1 MWRKYFSI
9 SEKEQSYYIKWLDRL
24 IEERTKAIIG
34 RKFRNHY
41 GGVARLIMALGEV
54 EESRGVTGAK
64 RAMYT
69 RYRTL
74 FPRHSAFKAALDS
87 YM

>member
-1 MWRKYFSI
+1 
-9 SEKEQSYYIKWLDRL
+9 
-24 IEERTKAIIG
+24 
-34 RKFRNHY
+34 
-41 GGVARLIMALGEV
+41 MALGEV
-54 EESRGVTGAK
+54 EESRGAIGAK

-74 FPRHSAFKAALDS
+74 FPWHSAFKAALDS